1 MEAPT
6 IRRSRDADLPAITAI
21 YAHHVETGTAS
32 FETAA
37 PDEAEMRRRR
47 NVLVEKRY
55 PYLVAELDGDVCG
68 YAYAGPYRTR
78 PAYRHSVEDS
88 VYVRASTRRRGIG
101 RALLHALIRACT
113 DRGFRQMVAI
123 IGDSAQVASVGL
135 HRAAGFEMV
144 GTLRNVGY
152 KHDRWLDTVFM
163 QLALGEGASSPPN
176 SSLLTSGRATTRAR

>member
-6 IRRSRDADLPAITAI
+6 IRPSRDADVPAITAI

-47 NVLVEKRY
+47 NMLIGKQY
-55 PYLVAELDGDVCG
+55 PWFVAELDGEVCG

-88 VYVRASTRRRGIG
+88 VYVRSSVQRRGVG
-101 RALLHALIRACT
+101 KALLDTLIQACT

-123 IGDSAQVASVGL
+123 IGDSAQVASIGL
-135 HRAAGFEMV
+135 HREAGFEMA
-144 GTLRNVGY
+144 GTLRNIGY

-163 QLALGEGASSPPN
+163 QLALGKGASTAPD
-176 SSLLTSGRATTRAR
+176 RR

>member
-6 IRRSRDADLPAITAI
+6 IRPSRDADVPAITAI

-47 NVLVEKRY
+47 NMLIGKRY
-55 PYLVAELDGDVCG
+55 PWFVAELGGEVCG

-88 VYVRASTRRRGIG
+88 VYVGSSVQRRGVG
-101 RALLHALIRACT
+101 KALLDTLIRACT

-123 IGDSAQVASVGL
+123 IGDSAQVASIGL
-135 HRAAGFEMV
+135 HRAAGFAMV
-144 GTLRNVGY
+144 GTLRNIGY

-163 QLALGEGASSPPN
+163 QLALGEGADTPPD
-176 SSLLTSGRATTRAR
+176 

>member
-6 IRRSRDADLPAITAI
+6 IRPSLDTDVPAITAI

-32 FETAA
+32 FETTA

-47 NVLVEKRY
+47 DVLVKSRY
-55 PYLVAELDGDVCG
+55 PYFVAELGGEVCG

-78 PAYRHSVEDS
+78 PAYRRSVEDS
-88 VYVRASTRRRGIG
+88 VYVGSAAQRRGAG
-101 RALLHALIRACT
+101 RALLHAVIRACT
-113 DRGFRQMVAI
+113 DQGFRQMVAI
-123 IGDSAQVASVGL
+123 IGDSSQTASIGL
-135 HRAAGFEMV
+135 HRAMGFTMV

-163 QLALGEGASSPPN
+163 QLAIGEGASTPPEP
-176 SSLLTSGRATTRAR
+176 R

>member
-1 MEAPT
+1 MNAPT
-6 IRRSRDADLPAITAI
+6 IRPCLDADVPAITAI

-32 FETAA
+32 FETTA

-47 NVLVEKRY
+47 DALVKNRY
-55 PYLVAELDGDVCG
+55 PYLVAEIDGEVCG

-88 VYVRASTRRRGIG
+88 VYVKGSVQRRGVG
-101 RALLHALIRACT
+101 KALLDTLIRACT

-123 IGDSAQVASVGL
+123 IGDSAQVASIGL
-135 HRAAGFEMV
+135 HREAGFAMA
-144 GTLRNVGY
+144 GTLRNIGY

-163 QLALGEGASSPPN
+163 QLALGKGASTPPDW
-176 SSLLTSGRATTRAR
+176 R